1 MKKFVAIFLLSGIV
15 LGFSGIQ
22 PANANPKHVESEMFL
37 NKRKKNRGY
46 QKPKSKKI
54 LGIFKRKTDC
64 GCPKH

>member
-1 MKKFVAIFLLSGIV
+1 MKKFAAIFLLSGF
-15 LGFSGIQ
+15 LSGFSGVQ
-22 PANANPKHVESEMFL
+22 HVNANPKYDRSEMSL
-37 NKRKKNRGY
+37 DNRKKNRGY

>member
-1 MKKFVAIFLLSGIV
+1 MKKFVALFLLSG
-15 LGFSGIQ
+15 LMLSFSGVQ
-22 PANANPKHVESEMFL
+22 PVSASPKHAASEMFL

-46 QKPKSKKI
+46 QKPRSKKF

>member
-1 MKKFVAIFLLSGIV
+1 MKKFIALFLLSGFL
-15 LGFSGIQ
+15 LGFSDVQ
-22 PANANPKHVESEMFL
+22 QVNAAPKHVKSEMFS
-37 NKRKKNRGY
+37 NNRKKNRGY